1 LAQVGT
7 IEAEMTRL
15 TREEFGPNVWLVE
28 EMYRKYLED
37 PESVSQTWQEFFA
50 DYQPPQDGPR
60 APAPEQRV
68 PREPGRPPGQP
79 GEPDEP
85 EEEPEEEEEEEPA
98 EPGRP
103 REPVPARAEAGAEP
117 QPLKGVL
124 GVIAQ
129 RMEESLG
136 VPTATSFRTIPAK
149 LLEINRTILNRHL
162 ARHRGGR
169 ISFTHL
175 IGYAITTALKDFPG
189 MNVTFTTTDDGK
201 PAMRRHEHVNLGL
214 AVDVK
219 RDDGTRALLVPS
231 IKEADTLDFKKF
243 HRIYEDLIKKTVSNK
258 LSPDDF
264 AGTTVTV
271 TNPGMIGTVQS
282 VPRLMANQAAIIG
295 VGALDIPA
303 EWKGSDPGTLA
314 EIGIGKVLT
323 LTSTYDHRVIQGAES
338 GEFLRR
344 IEQLLLGESKFYEDV
359 FRSMG
364 VPYVPVE
371 WRADAKPHEGTIER
385 DEQLMRLRH
394 LIQMYRVRG
403 HLIADLDPLAQEPPT
418 LHPELD
424 PATYGF
430 TLWDL
435 DRTFVCDGLAGQK
448 EMKLRDILGVL
459 RDAYCRTATVEYMHI
474 EDSDQKKWIQ
484 EQLEGVDAT
493 LPHEDRRHIISKLG
507 EVEALEQFLHTKYIG
522 HKRFSLEGGESLI
535 PILDA
540 VLSGAADEGLSESV
554 IGMAHRGRL
563 DVLTSVVGKSY
574 ADVFREFEGY
584 VPPDMPQGS
593 GDVKYHIGA
602 EGKFTSPGGN
612 DIRVSVASNPSHLE
626 AVDPVV
632 EGMAR
637 AKLDLLGQ
645 EENGEAA
652 RVLSILIHG
661 DAAFAGQGVVAET
674 LAMSKLTGYR
684 TGGTVHVIVNNQLG
698 FTTGS
703 NYGRSSTYAS
713 DVAKMVQA
721 PIWHVNGDDPEA
733 CLRAARLA
741 FAFRMR
747 FNKDVVIDMWCYR
760 KWGHN
765 EGDDPSFTQ
774 PLMYR
779 KIKDRRSVRK
789 RYLELLVNRGDLSV
803 EEAEESLKEFKER
816 LDRAF
821 EETPREPKDEPP
833 SPIDR
838 RRVSEPSEE
847 PSPVETAVPREKLD
861 RVVEAITTV
870 PEGFHVHKKLA
881 KWLEDRKTALD
892 RDQVDWPFAEQ
903 LAWGSLVLEGRT
915 VRLSGQDSRR
925 GTFNQRHSV
934 LVDQETGE
942 EYTPL
947 RALENANGDGRG
959 RFITLDSLL
968 SEFAVVGFEYG
979 YSVASPDA
987 LVQWEGQFGDFINE
1001 AQVIVD
1007 QFIVPGES
1015 KWGQPSSLVLLL
1027 PHGQEG
1033 QGPEHS
1039 SARLERFL
1047 ELCAEDNMVV
1057 AVPSTPAQYFHLL
1070 RRQALRERKKPLV
1083 VATPKSPLRA
1093 KEVRSAAA
1101 EFTGGRWEPV
1111 LDDLKRPDETKRV
1124 VLCQGKFYWDLRRG
1138 REEKSAPVAL
1148 VRVEQLYP
1156 FPEKELKEVLD
1167 GYSGA
1172 EVVWA
1177 QEEPENMGPWRFLE
1191 RELRRTGLEP
1201 KVVARE
1207 PSPSPATGSLTIYN
1221 RQQQE
1226 LLKRS
1231 FS

>member
-1 LAQVGT
+1 M
-7 IEAEMTRL
+7 EAEMAKL
-15 TREEFGPNVWLVE
+15 SREEFGPNVWLVE

-37 PESVSQTWQEFFA
+37 PDSVSATWKEFFA
-50 DYQPPQDGPR
+50 DYQSGDG
-60 APAPEQRV
+60 AEQRV
-68 PREPGRPPGQP
+68 PQEPEKPPGQP
-79 GEPDEP
+79 GEPD
-85 EEEPEEEEEEEPA
+85 EEPEEEEEEEPA
-98 EPGRP
+98 EPERP
-103 REPVPARAEAGAEP
+103 REPVPAKAETPESE
-117 QPLKGVL
+117 PLKGVL

-162 ARHRGGR
+162 ARHQGGR
-169 ISFTHL
+169 ISFTHQ
-175 IGYAITTALKDFPG
+175 IGYAITKALKDFPG
-189 MNVTFTTTDDGK
+189 MNVTFTTTSDSK

-219 RDDGTRALLVPS
+219 RDDGTRALLVPN
-231 IKEADTLDFKKF
+231 IKEADTLDFRTF
-243 HRIYEDLIKKTVSNK
+243 HRIYEELIKKTVAGK

-303 EWKGSDPGTLA
+303 EWKGADPGTLA

-344 IEQLLLGESKFYEDV
+344 IEQLLLGEDGFYEDV

-371 WRADAKPHEGTIER
+371 WRADAKPKPESIER

-459 RDAYCRTATVEYMHI
+459 RDAYCRTTTAEYMHI
-474 EDSDQKKWIQ
+474 EESDQKKWIQ
-484 EQLEGVDAT
+484 EQLEGVDT
-493 LPHEDRRHIISKLG
+493 DLPHEDRLHVLSKLG

-574 ADVFREFEGY
+574 ADIFREFEGY

-602 EGKFTSPGGN
+602 EGKFTSPAGGE
-612 DIRVSVASNPSHLE
+612 IRVSVASNPSHLE

-661 DAAFAGQGVVAET
+661 EAAFAGQGVVAET
-674 LAMSKLTGYR
+674 LNMSKLHGYR
-684 TGGTVHVIVNNQLG
+684 TGGTVHVVVNNQLG

-703 NYGRSSTYAS
+703 DYGRSSTYAT

-733 CLRAARLA
+733 CVRAARLA

-765 EGDDPSFTQ
+765 EGDDPSITQ

-821 EETPREPKDEPP
+821 DETPREPKDEPP
-833 SPIDR
+833 AKVER
-838 RRVSEPSEE
+838 KRVSEPSEE
-847 PSPVETAVPREKLD
+847 PKPVETGVPREKLD

-870 PEGFHVHKKLA
+870 PEGFHLHKKLA

-925 GTFNQRHSV
+925 GTFSQRHSV
-934 LVDQETGE
+934 LVDQENGV

-1007 QFIVPGES
+1007 QFIVSGES
-1015 KWGQPSSLVLLL
+1015 KWAQPSSLVLLL

-1057 AVPSTPAQYFHLL
+1057 AVPSTPAQYCHLL

-1093 KEVRSAAA
+1093 KEVRSPASA
-1101 EFTGGRWEPV
+1101 FTDGRWQSV
-1111 LDDLKRPDETKRV
+1111 IDDVARPSEVKRV
-1124 VLCQGKFYWDLRRG
+1124 VLCQGKFFWDLWRA
-1138 REEKSAPVAL
+1138 REEKEAPVAL

-1156 FPEKELKEVLD
+1156 FPEKQLKEVLD
-1167 GYSGA
+1167 GYSGV
-1172 EVVWA
+1172 EVMWA
-1177 QEEPENMGPWRFLE
+1177 QEEPENMGAWRYMQ
-1191 RELRRTGLEP
+1191 REGRGRLGIELKPVT
-1201 KVVARE
+1201 RE
-1207 PSPSPATGSLTIYN
+1207 ASPSPATGSLTVHK
-1221 RQQQE
+1221 REQE
-1226 LLKRS
+1226 GLVGRV
-1231 FS
+1231 FGDG